1 MLPLIERMSDTLE
14 MKRAGTE
21 HAPARGHTRWR
32 RATHDDHST
41 KAARMPIDL
50 GAITE
55 AFEQAVATTNSS
67 MLSVMVV
74 LVILMVL
81 SFTGVSWLFFRSQG
95 GRDRTSGSAIMALA
109 ATLSDT
115 SKAQREAAASQQ
127 TLAEAQEKL
136 VEAQEKLVEQLGAMV
151 AAVRDN
157 TETDVQRM
165 AELRDGIKRMADN
178 GDRQVAMLAELRN
191 DFQGV
196 SGLGAKIDAIQ
207 KTIEAMKANVETLM
221 NETGNPS
228 VSSILERI
236 EAQFNLLAHEMSETR
251 HDINEALELIARAT
265 KTPESAPGDGVVA
278 GGRDGR

>member
-1 MLPLIERMSDTLE
+1 
-14 MKRAGTE
+14 
-21 HAPARGHTRWR
+21 
-32 RATHDDHST
+32 
-41 KAARMPIDL
+41 MPIDI
-50 GAITE
+50 GTITD

-67 MLSVMVV
+67 MLSVLVV

-95 GRDRTSGSAIMALA
+95 GKDKSNGSAIMALA
-109 ATLSDT
+109 ETLSDT

-127 TLAEAQEKL
+127 MLAVAQ
-136 VEAQEKLVEQLGAMV
+136 ATLVEQLGAMV
-151 AAVRDN
+151 TAVREN
-157 TETDVQRM
+157 TEADVRRM
-165 AELRDGIKRMADN
+165 GELRDGIKRMADN

-265 KTPESAPGDGVVA
+265 KPPESAPGDGVVA